1 MRRNFVDIYY
11 VLSLV
16 HSSTVRMSTN
26 SDFINKTFHDDWG
39 AGARD
44 LLSNLIVEYTDG
56 TIGFKPISEFRKI
69 YSRKEFSLDRF
80 QGKVER
86 LLSKWND
93 AVLDRPRF
101 ASLGYGKQVFPSTAD
116 RPEPKRRRQ
125 GEKRRAPPAEE
136 EPEENAAL
144 SMPDEEEYEADL
156 EESVVKKASRKR
168 RVSDGDD
175 DNEREEI
182 DVGPTG
188 TTKRKKRRGKRDR
201 VSIENGKE
209 SRVPLEDGP
218 EVKELTKARDHL
230 REEVEDPLDD
240 MRALASTAAGP
251 SAAAAAKAAAKKKAQ
266 EVARKRDDAVTPE
279 LYKKKKSAK
288 TLKFTDSE
296 EEDSEDE
303 DDAKAGTTLSEVPD
317 RPVIR
322 TAPAS
327 AEKKPKPATQMLT
340 HRHHLPSGAIKR
352 KKFTD
357 EEKSAIKLGVE
368 RFGFGKWAKIKEYY
382 SDELRDRTS
391 VNIKDC
397 YRTMMKK
404 NEV

>member
-1 MRRNFVDIYY
+1 
-11 VLSLV
+11 
-16 HSSTVRMSTN
+16 
-26 SDFINKTFHDDWG
+26 
-39 AGARD
+39 
-44 LLSNLIVEYTDG
+44 
-56 TIGFKPISEFRKI
+56 
-69 YSRKEFSLDRF
+69 
-80 QGKVER
+80 
-86 LLSKWND
+86 
-93 AVLDRPRF
+93 
-101 ASLGYGKQVFPSTAD
+101 
-116 RPEPKRRRQ
+116 
-125 GEKRRAPPAEE
+125 
-136 EPEENAAL
+136 
-144 SMPDEEEYEADL
+144 MPDEEEYEADL

-175 DNEREEI
+175 DNEREEQ

-201 VSIENGKE
+201 VSIENVKDNHAP
-209 SRVPLEDGP
+209 VEDGP

-230 REEVEDPLDD
+230 REEVDDPLDD

-251 SAAAAAKAAAKKKAQ
+251 SAAAVAKAAAKKKAQ
-266 EVARKRDDAVTPE
+266 EVARKRGDDAVTPE

-322 TAPAS
+322 KEPSS

-340 HRHHLPSGAIKR
+340 HREHLPTGAIKR
-352 KKFTD
+352 KKFTE